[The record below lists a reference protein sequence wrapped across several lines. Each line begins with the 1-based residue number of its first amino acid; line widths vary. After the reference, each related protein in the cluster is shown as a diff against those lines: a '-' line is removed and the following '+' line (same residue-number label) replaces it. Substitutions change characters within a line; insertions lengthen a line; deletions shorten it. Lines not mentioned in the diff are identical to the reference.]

1 MNLYNRVTAH
11 GVGVGFQART
21 RTTARI
27 TDRVMRETKPRTP
40 DGMGFQGEGGM
51 QEKSTLI
58 TSSRRV

>member
-1 MNLYNRVTAH
+1 MAH